1 MTRPA
6 AGDAVLPACPR
17 TAAAFPPAAGTA
29 AGTAAARTGPGPRTR
44 RPGRPCRVRLP
55 FLRHRPGAPHQ
66 PELRY
71 VRPLHRPRPPRNAAS
86 FAGWPADPG
95 RDIS

>member
-6 AGDAVLPACPR
+6 ADDAVLPACPR
-17 TAAAFPPAAGTA
+17 TAAAFPPAAGTVA
-29 AGTAAARTGPGPRTR
+29 VRTGPGPRTR
-44 RPGRPCRVRLP
+44 RPGRPCRVRPP
-55 FLRHRPGAPHQ
+55 FRRHRPGAPHQ